1 MEDLPSM
8 FTLPGLFALLAVT
21 YTRVHEISSWLRP
34 LPVMNALY
42 LVGCFGLLLDIR
54 LRLVRAQ
61 PCPQLWL
68 VFPLWFWVLLS
79 PVLTAGMVAPV
90 VTSTA
95 VCMLLFIFISQGV
108 QSFRAL
114 QVLAVVI
121 LGISLLLGVVA
132 LIQARSP
139 FECVLLVASAPGDEA
154 GRPDG
159 RPCESADECRGEEDP
174 GEDYLCERPGPF
186 HTTSVAHGRI
196 RYRGILQDPNELALA
211 LGIALPFAMALFSQR
226 RSLARLLLLIASFSI
241 TLAVV
246 VWTQSRTGQLV
257 FLAVVVAYLAE
268 RVNWKS
274 LLAAAALAA
283 PALLLGGRS
292 GSEADE
298 SSIERLEAWSAGM
311 KMFRSS
317 PVWGVGKS
325 QFVEHYNITAHNTFV
340 LEAAE
345 LGFVGLVL
353 WAAVFYTSFKIVVL
367 AIRRYR
373 GRTDATVAYVW
384 ARALLASLSGI
395 AVGTTFLSLG
405 YHPVVWAFMAL
416 PGAYYLAVHDHD
428 PEFHVAFGGRDLTA
442 IMGIAVFW
450 LAVLHGYLRV
460 RGVL

>member
-1 MEDLPSM
+1 M

-21 YTRVHEISSWLRP
+21 YTRMHEISSWLRP
-34 LPVMNALY
+34 LPVMNLLY
-42 LVGCFGLLLDIR
+42 LAGLFGLLLDIR
-54 LRLVRAQ
+54 LGLVRPQA
-61 PCPQLWL
+61 CPQLRL
-68 VFPLWFWVLLS
+68 VFPLWSWVLLS
-79 PVLTAGMVAPV
+79 PVLTGGSFGHEA
-90 VTSTA
+90 TITA
-95 VCMLLFIFISQGV
+95 VSMLLFIFIAQGV
-108 QSFRAL
+108 QGFRAL
-114 QVLAVVI
+114 QVVALTI
-121 LGISLLLGVVA
+121 LSIGLFLGVVA
-132 LIQARSP
+132 LVQARGP
-139 FECVLLVASAPGDEA
+139 FECILLESSAPGDDA

-159 RPCESADECRGEEDP
+159 RPCELADECRGDEEP

-186 HTTSVAHGRI
+186 QTISVGHGRI

-211 LGIALPFAMALFSQR
+211 LGIALPLAMALFSQR
-226 RSLARLLLLIASFSI
+226 RSLARLVLLIASFSI
-241 TLAVV
+241 TLAIV

-257 FLAVVVAYLAE
+257 FLVVVVAYLVE

-274 LLAAAALAA
+274 LLAAAVLAA

-298 SSIERLEAWSAGM
+298 SSMERLEAWSAGM

-373 GRTDATVAYVW
+373 GRPDATVAYVW

-395 AVGTTFLSLG
+395 AVGTTFLSLD

-416 PGAYYLAVHDHD
+416 PGAYYLAVRDHD
-428 PEFHVAFGGRDLTA
+428 PEFRVAFGARDLMA
-442 IMGIAVFW
+442 IAGF
-450 LAVLHGYLRV
+450 AVLWLVVMHGYLRM

>member
-1 MEDLPSM
+1 M

-34 LPVMNALY
+34 LPVMNLLY

-54 LRLVRAQ
+54 LGLARAEA
-61 PCPQLWL
+61 CPQLRL
-68 VFPLWFWVLLS
+68 VFPLWLWVLLS
-79 PVLTAGMVAPV
+79 PLLTGGAFVQEA
-90 VTSTA
+90 TTTA
-95 VCMLLFIFISQGV
+95 VCMLLFILIAQGV
-108 QSFRAL
+108 QSFRAM

-121 LGISLLLGVVA
+121 LSISLFLGVVA
-132 LIQARSP
+132 FVQARRP
-139 FECVLLVASAPGDEA
+139 FECILLVASNPDGEA

-159 RPCESADECRGEEDP
+159 RSCESAADCRADEEP

-186 HTTSVAHGRI
+186 QTTSVAHGRI
-196 RYRGILQDPNELALA
+196 RYRGILQDPNELALT
-211 LGIALPFAMALFSQR
+211 LGVALPFAMALFSQR
-226 RSLARLLLLIASFSI
+226 RSLARLLLLIASFAI
-241 TLAVV
+241 TLPVI
-246 VWTQSRTGQLV
+246 VWTESRTGQLV
-257 FLAVVVAYLAE
+257 FLAVLVAYLVE

-274 LLAAAALAA
+274 LLAAAVLAA

-292 GSEADE
+292 GGEADE
-298 SSIERLEAWSAGM
+298 SSMERLEAWGAGM
-311 KMFRSS
+311 EMFRSS
-317 PVWGVGKS
+317 PLWGVGKS
-325 QFVEHYNITAHNTFV
+325 QFVERYSITAHNTLV

-353 WAAVFYTSFKIVVL
+353 WAAVLYTSFKIVVM

-373 GRTDATVAYVW
+373 GRPDATVAYIW

-395 AVGTTFLSLG
+395 AVGTTFLSLS

-416 PGAYYLAVHDHD
+416 PGAYYLAVRNHD
-428 PEFHVAFGGRDLTA
+428 PEFRVAFGARDLMA
-442 IMGIAVFW
+442 ITGIAVLW